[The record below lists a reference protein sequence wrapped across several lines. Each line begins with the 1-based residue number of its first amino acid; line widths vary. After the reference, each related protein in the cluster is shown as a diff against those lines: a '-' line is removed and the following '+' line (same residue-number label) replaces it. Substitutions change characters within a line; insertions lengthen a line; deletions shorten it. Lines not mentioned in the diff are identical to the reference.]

1 MEYMA
6 NEITNPPASSTV
18 DLSGLPESVVQS
30 IKRLVD
36 SIRERLPAEG
46 RAKAVPEHPPLR
58 GRFADLKLSLPGEDI
73 DEARR
78 EAWANFPR
86 DFPEPGPP

>member
-6 NEITNPPASSTV
+6 NEISNPAASSTI

-46 RAKAVPEHPPLR
+46 RAATMRERPPLR
-58 GRFADLKLSLPGEDI
+58 GRFADLKLSIPREDI

-86 DFPEPGPP
+86 DFPNHHR